1 MAHSLPP
8 LPAQDRAI
16 AAGGSRLDLRQFPL
30 DAPEG
35 KSRGPST
42 RLDAIFMRMAANLPT
57 SLCADSY
64 DFVIFEGGH
73 LMDVVY
79 LALVGVFWLL
89 LAGMSVG
96 CAKLEGP
103 AQ

>member
-1 MAHSLPP
+1 
-8 LPAQDRAI
+8 
-16 AAGGSRLDLRQFPL
+16 
-30 DAPEG
+30 
-35 KSRGPST
+35 
-42 RLDAIFMRMAANLPT
+42 
-57 SLCADSY
+57 
-64 DFVIFEGGH
+64 
-73 LMDVVY
+73 MDVVY